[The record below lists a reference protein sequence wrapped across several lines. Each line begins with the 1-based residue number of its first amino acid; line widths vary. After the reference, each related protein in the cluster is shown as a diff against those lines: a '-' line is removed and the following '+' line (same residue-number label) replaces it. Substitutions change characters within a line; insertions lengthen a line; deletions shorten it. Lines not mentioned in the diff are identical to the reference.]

1 MYRCRD
7 LGLRPIV
14 SSENLDLAFAKMGMY
29 CRKRVRERSLRYG
42 LWQHCHLAKQFD
54 AEEIFSCEGKT
65 IMAIKYRQ
73 WRIKAV
79 VLTRWQM
86 QAVPKRV
93 ITAHPLI
100 NPSST
105 TDILIV

>member
-1 MYRCRD
+1 M
-7 LGLRPIV
+7 
-14 SSENLDLAFAKMGMY
+14 
-29 CRKRVRERSLRYG
+29 RYG
-42 LWQHCHLAKQFD
+42 LWQHCYLAKQFD

-86 QAVPKRV
+86 QSVPKR
-93 ITAHPLI
+93 
-100 NPSST
+100 
-105 TDILIV
+105 